1 MTPVNDAPEANNDT
15 ATTAINTPVTIDV
28 KANDKDVDN
37 DNSELTVSKPQL
49 KDPSQGSVSIDADGK
64 LVFIPAPNVTG
75 PVEITY
81 TLTDPA
87 GASDTGTVIVTVGGN
102 TPPDSADQ
110 TRTTLED
117 TPYAFTA
124 ADFVFTDADA
134 GQSLQGVRIDTLPA
148 SGSLSLNGVAVSAGQ
163 VIAAADLS
171 QLVFTP
177 TKDGNGS
184 PYASFTFSV
193 QDSAGAF
200 DSQPN
205 TITLNV
211 TPVNDAPD
219 GTDKSFAL
227 AAGAQVVLTVAD
239 FGFKDLVDEP
249 APNAFKEVI
258 IFPATGG
265 TLTLNGIP
273 IISGSVIVSKA
284 DLDAGKLVYTAP
296 ISANSSAPT
305 IQFHVVD
312 DGGLAN
318 GGRDTDATANKLTF
332 NTGATQMNGVDS
344 LTAIDNSLL
353 GLNGEFY
360 GYNDIAAGTSGRREH
375 VDDTKYGNLD
385 RISDMVGIVGGRNA
399 ANGGADGIVGS
410 NIAADAN
417 TPDAR
422 FTATK
427 INYGGVSNSLGTNPL
442 LDKGDNTGSL
452 TVDNSA
458 LYKFLSQNGNTDAAS
473 LQIEHGL
480 GRTTDAGVRVTG
492 YIYMEQG
499 YYDFSVYSDDGFRL
513 KIDDQVA
520 IQFDGIRS
528 PGTSNSLNST
538 SGGNTPHPDGV
549 YVKGGMVAIELLY
562 WEQGANGVLHFQYKP
577 HNSSGGAWQTLD
589 LSQTLLV
596 KDNHFPALNDLQD
609 VVKDNAG
616 AWAIR
621 TGDVLDGGNGVD
633 TIVGSAGRDYI
644 MGGKGNDVLTGG
656 DGSDRFIYSVNQNN
670 GHDVIKDFTVGKDK
684 LVFTDVLSA
693 QSLDVKNPDWVNPSN
708 ASWNDT
714 TKTLSFETTENGQT
728 YTNTVTFDGVSGS
741 YANVTEFLNTNGI
754 I

>member
-1 MTPVNDAPEANNDT
+1 MNDAPVANDDT

-117 TPYAFTA
+117 TPYAFKA
-124 ADFVFTDADA
+124 ADFVFKDADA
-134 GQSLQGVRIDTLPA
+134 GQSLQGVRIDSTPA
-148 SGSLSLNGVAVSAGQ
+148 SGSLSLNGVAVKAGQ

-171 QLVFTP
+171 KLVFTP
-177 TKDGNGS
+177 SKDGNGS
-184 PYASFTFSV
+184 PYTSFTFSV

-200 DSQPN
+200 DSKPN
-205 TITLNV
+205 TITFNV

-562 WEQGANGVLHFQYKP
+562 WEQGSNGVLHFQYKP

-609 VVKDNAG
+609 VVKDTAG